1 MTPRSLQLDPR
12 IQTTLAALRRRV
24 RCYIWIQGLAAI
36 VAALGVV
43 FWLSLA
49 ADWFFEPSLGVRKFL
64 LAAIG
69 LVVAAVVY
77 RFLGRRVFV
86 PLADRSMAILMER
99 RFPEFDAGLLTAVE
113 LTARPPDPNDCNR
126 EMLAATCR
134 SAVEPLDRVRLAEVF
149 NLRPLLVASL
159 SALLLAAAAGG
170 FAIAD
175 SGSFSVW
182 FRRTVLLSDE
192 LWPRRTILTV
202 DGFSGGVAKV
212 ARGADFT
219 LVARADMTGEEVP
232 RSVRIM
238 YRPEGASRLDATMIR
253 EGQAIAGRDP
263 FQTYSY
269 TFRGVLAPI
278 DLELRGGDASI
289 RDLRIEVV
297 DAPALVGLQAECHYP
312 DYMGREPRSVPVSGV
327 VPVPRGTQVTLRA
340 EANKRL
346 TEVEIVD
353 GETTQSVADAI
364 TRQFRDILALA
375 RKHTSN
381 ADASSTGEE
390 RQIALTRQLKE
401 LHNEAVR
408 RFNGK
413 APEDRLRPLLD
424 GLEAVAND
432 CQAGTDTSAFRTVP
446 HSVEQRLRDLA
457 SIAAGMVSFTQFNY
471 PLQPLDET
479 KPLELVLHD
488 VDGIKSPQPIRV
500 ILSSVEDQPPQ
511 PVIQLR
517 GIGSAITPQAKLPF
531 QGNVHDDHG
540 VDKVWLEYAIE
551 GREPRRRT
559 LKKTDTIATNVWID
573 ENFEIADLRLE
584 PGGKILVAVKASDRC
599 NLGPEPNEGSGD
611 RWILDVVTPEK
622 LRAMLEAREIVLRQ
636 RFETIVEEVQEI
648 RDTLA
653 ALEFGEESSGDDAA
667 PKEAAEPGDSD
678 PTDSAQRR
686 RGVRLLRIQRAR
698 QNGQKDSHETAGVA
712 EAFGDIREE
721 LLNNRIYTEELRIR
735 LEEDIVAP
743 LSRLC
748 DQDFV
753 QLDERLALLEST
765 HDDLAES
772 PPLRDA
778 AIVQTD
784 TILKTMQ
791 QVLSRMIELEDFNE
805 AVQLLRSIIEEQEQL
820 REAIRER
827 RKAKLRQLLED

>member
-24 RCYIWIQGLAAI
+24 RCYIWVQGLAAI

-43 FWLSLA
+43 FWLSLT
-49 ADWFFEPSLGVRKFL
+49 ADWFFEPSLWVRKFL
-64 LAAIG
+64 LVAIG
-69 LVVAAVVY
+69 LVVATVVY

-134 SAVEPLDRVRLAEVF
+134 AVVEPLDRVRLAEVF

-159 SALLLAAAAGG
+159 SALLLAGAAAG
-170 FAIAD
+170 FAIAAN
-175 SGSFSVW
+175 GSFSVW

-192 LWPRRTILTV
+192 LWPRQTILSV
-202 DGFSGGVAKV
+202 EGFSDGVAKV
-212 ARGADFT
+212 ARGANFT
-219 LVARADMTGEEVP
+219 LIARADMTGEEVP
-232 RSVRIM
+232 RSVRIV

-253 EGQAIAGRDP
+253 EGQAVAGRDP
-263 FQTYSY
+263 FQVYSH
-269 TFRGVLAPI
+269 TFHGVLAPI

-297 DAPALVGLQAECHYP
+297 DAPALVGLQAECRYP
-312 DYMGREPRSVPVSGV
+312 DYMGREARSVPVSGV
-327 VPVPRGTQVTLRA
+327 VPVPRGTRVTLRA

-364 TRQFRDILALA
+364 TRRFHAVLAVA
-375 RKHTSN
+375 RKHARSV
-381 ADASSTGEE
+381 AASPTREE
-390 RQIALTRQLKE
+390 TQVALASQLKE
-401 LHNEAVR
+401 LRDEAAR
-408 RFNGK
+408 RFTGK
-413 APEDRLRPLLD
+413 VPEDRLQPLLE
-424 GLEAVAND
+424 GIEAVAND
-432 CQAGTDTSAFRTVP
+432 CDAGTVTSTSPTVSP
-446 HSVEQRLRDLA
+446 SVEQRVRHLA
-457 SIAAGMVSFTQFNY
+457 SVAASMVSFTQFNY

-479 KPLELVLHD
+479 KTLELILHD

-511 PVIQLR
+511 PVIQLQ

-531 QGNVHDDHG
+531 QGSVHDDHG
-540 VDKVWLEYAIE
+540 VDKVWLEYAVE
-551 GREPRRRT
+551 GREPRRQT
-559 LKKTDTIATNVWID
+559 LKKVDTIATNVRID
-573 ENFEIADLRLE
+573 ENFEIADLRLD
-584 PGGKILVAVKASDRC
+584 PGGKILVAVKACDRC

-636 RFETIVEEVQEI
+636 RFESIVEEVQEI

-653 ALEFGEESSGDDAA
+653 ALEFGEESSGDEAA
-667 PKEAAEPGDSD
+667 AKEAAEPGDSD
-678 PTDSAQRR
+678 PADSTQRR

-735 LEEDIVAP
+735 LEDDIVAP

-765 HDDLAES
+765 HDDPTES
-772 PPLRDA
+772 PPLCDA
-778 AIVQTD
+778 AVIQTD

-805 AVQLLRSIIEEQEQL
+805 AVQLLRSIIEEQDQL
-820 REAIRER
+820 REAVRER
-827 RKAKLRQLLED
+827 RKARLRQLLED